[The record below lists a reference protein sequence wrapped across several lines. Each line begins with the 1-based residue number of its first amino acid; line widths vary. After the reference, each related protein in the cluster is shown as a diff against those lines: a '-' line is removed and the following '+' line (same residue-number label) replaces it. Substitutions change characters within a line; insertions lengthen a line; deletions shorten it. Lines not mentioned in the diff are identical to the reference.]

1 MTVLKRCALCQR
13 VKEESQFRYIK
24 YFQKRRSI
32 CKRCE
37 AAERK
42 KHKRAVEKH
51 VREHGVTP
59 GILERIQKET
69 TARASNQARV
79 MVLNKLSR
87 STRIR
92 YHVSKVILLLCY
104 CVLFPLV
111 FLSLLALWASIGNGI
126 SSVSIEIFL
135 AVGITAIIT
144 AIVYKPVR
152 SVNYQISTQ
161 YAAIFEP
168 LFREA
173 LLKRIEYE
181 TFYRSTEWHILRQ
194 TFLRSRKGTAGR
206 CSCDFCRKTIWR
218 QRDITVDHIKPRSK
232 FPQLAMSIDNLS
244 LACRRPEES
253 TDSRLRLWL
262 RSSGVPCSRVRC
274 YSH

>member
-1 MTVLKRCALCQR
+1 
-13 VKEESQFRYIK
+13 
-24 YFQKRRSI
+24 
-32 CKRCE
+32 
-37 AAERK
+37 
-42 KHKRAVEKH
+42 
-51 VREHGVTP
+51 
-59 GILERIQKET
+59 
-69 TARASNQARV
+69 

-87 STRIR
+87 ATRIR

-111 FLSLLALWASIGNGI
+111 FLSLLALWASIGNGV

-135 AVGITAIIT
+135 ALGITAIIT
-144 AIVYKPVR
+144 VIVYKPVR

-194 TFLRSRKGTAGR
+194 TFLRSRKETAGR

-244 LACRRPEES
+244 LACRRCNSSKGSKLLSDREFN
-253 TDSRLRLWL
+253 DLLAKSREI
-262 RSSGVPCSRVRC
+262 GA
-274 YSH
+274 